1 MTCHELRSYFQDLH
15 FQDLHCEDLQ
25 RAGLRIEPASIAEHA
40 ALCSDCNRF
49 LEEQRELQASLRMMR
64 DSAPEVPHS
73 LDAAVLAG
81 YRQYASAKSSVR
93 VAPARKRINFIAALA
108 WSAALVAAIFIAGEG
123 LHPFWPTE
131 DAVTSTIQPPAVPA
145 QAAPQTATHPT
156 VAVQQPSPG
165 RRASTSA
172 IRQALAT
179 RPKTAAQHVADIK
192 PSAPQTENS
201 TATAADQLPVGF
213 RSLMYCDALSCGGPM
228 QMIRVQLPPSA
239 AGLTSGSAPSE
250 MVYADV
256 LVGPDGIARG
266 IRILK

>member
-1 MTCHELRSYFQDLH
+1 MTCHELRSYFQGLH
-15 FQDLHCEDLQ
+15 FQDLHFKDLQ
-25 RAGLRIEPASIAEHA
+25 RAGLRIESASIAEHA

-49 LEEQRELQASLRMMR
+49 LEEQRELQASLRVLR
-64 DSAPEVPHS
+64 ESAPEVPHS
-73 LDAAVLAG
+73 LNAAVLAR
-81 YRQYASAKSSVR
+81 YRQYASSKSSVR
-93 VAPARKRINFIAALA
+93 VVPARKRINFVPALA
-108 WSAALVAAIFIAGEG
+108 WSAALAVAIFIAGEE
-123 LHPFWPTE
+123 LRLFWPTG
-131 DAVTSTIQPPAVPA
+131 DAATSTIQPPAVPVDT
-145 QAAPQTATHPT
+145 APQTATHPT

-172 IRQALAT
+172 IRRALAT
-179 RPKTAAQHVADIK
+179 RQKRTAQHLADIK
-192 PSAPQTENS
+192 PSAPRTENS
-201 TATAADQLPVGF
+201 TAIAADQLPVGF